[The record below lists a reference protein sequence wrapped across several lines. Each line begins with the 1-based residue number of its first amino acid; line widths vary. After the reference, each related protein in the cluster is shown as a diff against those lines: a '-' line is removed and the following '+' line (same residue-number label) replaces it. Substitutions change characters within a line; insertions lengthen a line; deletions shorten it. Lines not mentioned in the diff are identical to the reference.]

1 MELIPIP
8 YFGMILSLVVVPGM
22 TFGFILFL
30 KKIRADVE
38 KIKYQK
44 EIMELELRTEETHL
58 KSLIEENKKYDKLI
72 EARIE
77 ADVTNQRKET

>member
-8 YFGMILSLVVVPGM
+8 YFGMILSLIFVPGM

-38 KIKYQK
+38 KMKYQK

-58 KSLIEENKKYDKLI
+58 KSLVEENKKYDKLI
-72 EARIE
+72 ESKIE
-77 ADVTNQRKET
+77 ANIANQIKET

>member
-44 EIMELELRTEETHL
+44 EIMELELRTEETNL

-72 EARIE
+72 ESNIE
-77 ADVTNQRKET
+77 ANVANQIKET